1 MAQKTKITELRDFP
15 SVEELLQHKSLT
27 PWYDRVPRPLAADVV
42 REVLADEKA
51 AFQSSGKP
59 LMVTALVSRV
69 GRRLEQMAR
78 SRIKRVI
85 NATGIIVHTNLGRA
99 PISDAMFD
107 AVRDTVMGYG
117 NIEFDL
123 SDGKRGKRGELCETM
138 LARLAGAEAA
148 TIVNNCAAGLFITLN
163 TLANRKAVVISR
175 GELVQIGGGFRIPDI
190 LRKSGSRLSE
200 VGSTNITTVADYEQ
214 AIDDRVGLILKVHRS
229 NFVQE
234 GFTEEASLA
243 DLVKLGRSHQLPVV
257 NDLGSGVLV
266 PTRDMLGY
274 DEPTVQQ
281 SVKAGADITS
291 FSGDKLLG
299 GVQAGLLVG
308 KQEHIRKI
316 KKNPLFRTIRVD
328 KFVFSMLEQLLS
340 FYLSERWQTEIKLWE
355 LLRRPEAELY
365 KQAKK
370 MLAGAGKPPG
380 MAVEATS
387 VYVGGG
393 ALPQA
398 TIPSVALTF
407 AEPFKPNRLLKLFRE
422 LDPPVIG
429 RIEEARF
436 LLDLKAVLP
445 EDLTTLEQAVTSVLK
460 AESTA

>member
-1 MAQKTKITELRDFP
+1 MAKEEITQLRDFP
-15 SVEELLQHKSLT
+15 SVEELLQHKKLVAL
-27 PWYDRVPRPLAADVV
+27 YNRVPRPLAADLV
-42 REVLADEKA
+42 REVLESEKVV
-51 AFQSSGKP
+51 FRESGKA
-59 LMVTALVSRV
+59 LTVGALV
-69 GRRLEQMAR
+69 GKLQQQLELMAR
-78 SRIKRVI
+78 RRITRVI

-99 PISDAMFD
+99 PISEAMFN

-123 SDGKRGKRGELCETM
+123 GGGKRGSRGDMCEQM
-138 LARLAGAEAA
+138 LAKLAGAEAA

-214 AIDDRVGLILKVHRS
+214 AIDDRVGMILKVHRS
-229 NFVQE
+229 NFVQQ
-234 GFTEEASLA
+234 GFTEEASLT
-243 DLVKLGRSHQLPVV
+243 DLVALGRQHDLPVF

-266 PTRDMLGY
+266 PTREILGY

-281 SVKAGADITS
+281 SVKAGADVTS

-308 KQEHIRKI
+308 KVEYIKKI

-328 KFVFSMLEQLLS
+328 KFVFSMIERLLS
-340 FYLSERWQTEIKLWE
+340 LYLSGEWQSEIKLWE
-355 LLRRPEAELY
+355 LLKRPEAELY

-370 MLAGAGKPPG
+370 MLADAGNPAG
-380 MAVEATS
+380 MAVEATN

-398 TIPSVALTF
+398 HIPSVALSF
-407 AEPFKPNRLLKLFRE
+407 AEPFRPNRLLKLFRE
-422 LDPPVIG
+422 LSPPVIG
-429 RIEEARF
+429 RIEDDRF
-436 LLDLKAVLP
+436 LIDLKAVLP
-445 EDLTTLEQAVTSVLK
+445 EDLPVLEKAVATILK
-460 AESTA
+460 REAKA